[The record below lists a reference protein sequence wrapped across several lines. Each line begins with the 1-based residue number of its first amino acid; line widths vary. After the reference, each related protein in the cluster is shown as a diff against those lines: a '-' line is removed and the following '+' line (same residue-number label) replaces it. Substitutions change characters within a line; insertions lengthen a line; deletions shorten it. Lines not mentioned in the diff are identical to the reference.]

1 MSSHFSVYWESVSV
15 SCSIEANIFFWLL
28 LRFLFVCFWFSVVA
42 LWYAQVCSS
51 LICDS
56 VSFVSF
62 GKFLVTIF
70 STNATS
76 PSSLFHSFLFF
87 FSILFLSILP
97 AHAFSSAMSNLVS
110 FIAFHSFFGSYFWS
124 LNSYLVKFSIL
135 LSYFVEPNSYS
146 NFKAHACPL

>member
-28 LRFLFVCFWFSVVA
+28 LRFFFVCFWFSVVA

-62 GKFLVTIF
+62 GKFLVIIF

-87 FSILFLSILP
+87 IPSFFFPSFQ
-97 AHAFSSAMSNLVS
+97 HMHSSAMSNLVS